1 MRVLMISKAC
11 LIGPYQRKLEEIAR
25 FPDIELMVVT
35 PPMWREHKRII
46 RLERM
51 YTTGYQ
57 LIAEPMLFNGNYHLH
72 WYPFLGRRMRRYA
85 PDVVHIDEEPY
96 NLSTFLALSLAR
108 RIGARS
114 LWFTWQNLNRR
125 YPLPFRWIEQYN
137 LRYADYAIVG
147 SQGAATV
154 WRAKGYNGPLAVIP
168 QFGVDPHIFSP
179 DPTMGAGDIDGDTF
193 VIGYAGRL
201 VPEKGVDLLLTAAA
215 ELPSSSPWRVV
226 VVGAGPERAALE
238 KLAQRL
244 DVWERVTFP
253 GSIPAAEMPR
263 FYRQWDVCVL
273 PSRSR
278 SNWVEQFGRVLIE
291 AMACG
296 TPVIGSDC
304 GEIPAVIGD
313 AGLLFPE
320 GDVKALQAH
329 LRHLM
334 QDRATRIN
342 LAQKGRARVLAHFTQ
357 TQIAAQTVAVYRQM
371 ISLPNQC

>member
-137 LRYADYAIVG
+137 FATPIMLLSAVKGQPRYGAPRATMAHWRSFPNSAWIHISFPRIPPWARAI
-147 SQGAATV
+147 
-154 WRAKGYNGPLAVIP
+154 
-168 QFGVDPHIFSP
+168 
-179 DPTMGAGDIDGDTF
+179 
-193 VIGYAGRL
+193 
-201 VPEKGVDLLLTAAA
+201 LTAI
-215 ELPSSSPWRVV
+215 LS
-226 VVGAGPERAALE
+226 
-238 KLAQRL
+238 
-244 DVWERVTFP
+244 
-253 GSIPAAEMPR
+253 
-263 FYRQWDVCVL
+263 
-273 PSRSR
+273 
-278 SNWVEQFGRVLIE
+278 
-291 AMACG
+291 
-296 TPVIGSDC
+296 
-304 GEIPAVIGD
+304 
-313 AGLLFPE
+313 
-320 GDVKALQAH
+320 
-329 LRHLM
+329 
-334 QDRATRIN
+334 
-342 LAQKGRARVLAHFTQ
+342 
-357 TQIAAQTVAVYRQM
+357 
-371 ISLPNQC
+371 